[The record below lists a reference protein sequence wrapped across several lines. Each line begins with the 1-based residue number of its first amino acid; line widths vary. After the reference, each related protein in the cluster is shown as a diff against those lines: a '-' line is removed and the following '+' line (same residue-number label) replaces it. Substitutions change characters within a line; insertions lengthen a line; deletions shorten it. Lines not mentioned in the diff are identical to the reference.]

1 MQLQHDDIKLGLAQ
15 AIDQALRKQ
24 GVELSSETIYDQIG
38 KAPNIE
44 MGHFA
49 YPCFDLAKQF
59 RKAPPLIAKELSA
72 QIEPDRLIASV
83 EAAGPYVNFFV
94 NPQAMGD
101 LVALPILDGRFFRK
115 DLTRDTPKMMVEY
128 SQPNTHKELHV
139 GHMRNLSL
147 GDALI
152 RILQYAGNEVISSTF
167 PGDVGTHVAKC
178 LWYIKYHNTDP
189 MPDTEKGAWLGRM
202 YTLGSLKLEDELG
215 SPQEAINRQQLSGI
229 LSQLEAEE
237 GEFFDL
243 WKETRQ
249 WSIDLFN
256 WVYDWAGVTFDKWYW
271 ESEVDVPSV
280 AYAKTLL
287 QRGIAIESQG
297 AIGVDLSEYNLD
309 FCVLIKSD
317 GHGLYATKDLEL
329 ARRKFEDFHIERSIY
344 VVDVRQS
351 QHFQQVFKVL
361 ELAGFEEAEQCYHL
375 AYNFVE
381 LPDGPMSSRKGN
393 IIAIMDL
400 IRQMVD
406 RVIGEYLEQY
416 RGDWPDAEIE
426 EVANIITKGAIKYG
440 MVRVDPNKKIVFEL
454 ENWLNI
460 RGESGPYIQYTYA
473 RINSILRNL
482 NDHDLDSA
490 DWSLLTE
497 PLELAI
503 LVKLADFN
511 NVVALAAEQYKPNH
525 LTRYLYELAQT
536 FNGFYNSHSIKHTE
550 SAALKGAR
558 LLLSKAVA
566 VCLREGLALLNIPVP
581 ERM

>member
-406 RVIGEYLEQY
+406 RVI
-416 RGDWPDAEIE
+416 R
-426 EVANIITKGAIKYG
+426 
-440 MVRVDPNKKIVFEL
+440 
-454 ENWLNI
+454 
-460 RGESGPYIQYTYA
+460 
-473 RINSILRNL
+473 
-482 NDHDLDSA
+482 
-490 DWSLLTE
+490 
-497 PLELAI
+497 
-503 LVKLADFN
+503 
-511 NVVALAAEQYKPNH
+511 
-525 LTRYLYELAQT
+525 
-536 FNGFYNSHSIKHTE
+536 
-550 SAALKGAR
+550 
-558 LLLSKAVA
+558 
-566 VCLREGLALLNIPVP
+566 
-581 ERM
+581 

>member
-361 ELAGFEEAEQCYHL
+361 ELAGFEEA
-375 AYNFVE
+375 
-381 LPDGPMSSRKGN
+381 
-393 IIAIMDL
+393 
-400 IRQMVD
+400 
-406 RVIGEYLEQY
+406 
-416 RGDWPDAEIE
+416 
-426 EVANIITKGAIKYG
+426 
-440 MVRVDPNKKIVFEL
+440 
-454 ENWLNI
+454 
-460 RGESGPYIQYTYA
+460 
-473 RINSILRNL
+473 
-482 NDHDLDSA
+482 
-490 DWSLLTE
+490 
-497 PLELAI
+497 
-503 LVKLADFN
+503 
-511 NVVALAAEQYKPNH
+511 
-525 LTRYLYELAQT
+525 
-536 FNGFYNSHSIKHTE
+536 
-550 SAALKGAR
+550 
-558 LLLSKAVA
+558 
-566 VCLREGLALLNIPVP
+566 
-581 ERM
+581 